1 MANYA
6 EPGLINDLPEPTP
19 KDLQIGVDIGGTGI
33 KGGIVDLRTG
43 DLVSDRFRID
53 TPKPATPAAVAE
65 VVRRVVESC
74 RAVTW
79 LRIPSPLSAS
89 TSPQ

>member
-43 DLVSDRFRID
+43 NLVSDRFRID
-53 TPKPATPAAVAE
+53 TPSPQPPPL
-65 VVRRVVESC
+65 
-74 RAVTW
+74 W
-79 LRIPSPLSAS
+79 LRLYAA
-89 TSPQ
+89 

>member
-1 MANYA
+1 MSEYA
-6 EPGLINDLPEPTP
+6 EPGVINELPAPTP

-53 TPKPATPAAVAE
+53 AP
-65 VVRRVVESC
+65 
-74 RAVTW
+74 
-79 LRIPSPLSAS
+79 
-89 TSPQ
+89 